1 MTLQTV
7 VSLLVVGVLVGV
19 VATLVVKHRTIGLV
33 GNTVISIIGAFLG
46 YFVLRQ
52 ISPALSQLIFAAGG
66 GLLLIWLVGLI
77 KK

>member
-1 MTLQTV
+1 MILQTAT
-7 VSLLVVGVLVGV
+7 SLLVVGLLMGV

-33 GNTVISIIGAFLG
+33 GNIVISVIGAFLG

-52 ISPALSQLIFAAGG
+52 ISPALSQLVFAAGG
-66 GLLLIWLVGLI
+66 GMLLIWLVGLI

>member
-1 MTLQTV
+1 MTLETV
-7 VSLLVVGVLVGV
+7 ISLIVVGVLVGV
-19 VATLVVKHRTIGLV
+19 IATLVVKHRTIALV
-33 GNTVISIIGAFLG
+33 GNIAISVIGAFLG
-46 YFVLRQ
+46 YFVLHQ

>member
-7 VSLLVVGVLVGV
+7 ISLLVVGVLVGV
-19 VATLVVKHRTIGLV
+19 IATLVVKHRTIALV
-33 GNTVISIIGAFLG
+33 GNIAISVIGAFLG
-46 YFVLRQ
+46 YFVLHQ

-66 GLLLIWLVGLI
+66 GLLLIWLVGLV

>member
-1 MTLQTV
+1 MTLETA
-7 VSLLVVGVLVGV
+7 VSLIVVGVLVGV
-19 VATLVVKHRTIGLV
+19 VATFVVKHRTIGLV
-33 GNTVISIIGAFLG
+33 GNIVISVIGAFLG

-66 GLLLIWLVGLI
+66 GFFLIWMVGLI

>member
-7 VSLLVVGVLVGV
+7 TSLLVVGLLVGV
-19 VATLVVKHRTIGLV
+19 IAALVGKHRTIGLV
-33 GNTVISIIGAFLG
+33 GTVIISVIGAFIG
-46 YFVLRQ
+46 YFVLLQ

>member
-7 VSLLVVGVLVGV
+7 ISLLVVGLLVGV
-19 VATLVVKHRTIGLV
+19 IATLIVKHRTIGLV
-33 GNTVISIIGAFLG
+33 ANIGISVIGAFLG
-46 YFVLRQ
+46 YFVLHQ

-66 GLLLIWLVGLI
+66 GLLLIWLVGLV